1 MVSSDVGMRAVDT
14 NVLVRLFVND
24 EPAQAAS
31 ARRIAS
37 DDSIFVPKTVI
48 VEFEWVLRGVYGQ
61 PRAAI
66 ASAIEA
72 LLQTANVEIEDGTA
86 VGRAVGWFRRGMDFA
101 DALHLASS
109 SHADAFL
116 TFDVP
121 MRRKA
126 SALGVKPPVT
136 AP

>member
-1 MVSSDVGMRAVDT
+1 MRAVDT

-24 EPAQAAS
+24 EPGQTAA
-31 ARRIAS
+31 ARRIAA
-37 DDSIFVPKTVI
+37 DDLIFVPKTVV

-72 LLQTANVEIEDGTA
+72 LLRTANVEVEDGAT
-86 VGRAVGWFRRGMDFA
+86 VVRAVGWLRRGMDFA

-116 TFDVP
+116 TFDVA

-126 SALGVKPPVT
+126 SALGAKPPVI